1 MPSLGYTINGFS
13 ATKIRDNFGLKLM
26 FSVKL
31 SLFLEFFYRV
41 LLQGENST
49 VVRVVNVIL
58 CGVLKFAVLTFYFTH
73 S

>member
-1 MPSLGYTINGFS
+1 
-13 ATKIRDNFGLKLM
+13 LKLM

-49 VVRVVNVIL
+49 VVVNVIL